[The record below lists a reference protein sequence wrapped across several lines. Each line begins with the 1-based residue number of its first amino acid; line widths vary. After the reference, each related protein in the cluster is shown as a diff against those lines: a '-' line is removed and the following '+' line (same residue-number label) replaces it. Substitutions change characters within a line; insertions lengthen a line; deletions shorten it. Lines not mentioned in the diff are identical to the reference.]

1 MNAPPN
7 RKPPRRLAEREG
19 ESKLTAATVNPPLSG
34 SKTFDQ
40 LEKKLSLALDALLNA
55 IDAYRELKR

>member
-1 MNAPPN
+1 
-7 RKPPRRLAEREG
+7 LAEREG